1 MIRFCDFGRAV
12 VAVAFKGQEF
22 KWETCKKYFLIRHQP
37 RPTFDHYTLEYLTPT
52 YTAGG
57 H

>member
-1 MIRFCDFGRAV
+1 MIRFFDFGRAV